1 MSTPEVVMVCRRCGH
16 DYAAHVGRTLACG
29 LCACVVYPERD
40 ALALAAAAD
49 REALY
54 QARITHTRM
63 LPPITL
69 TTGIVS

>member
-1 MSTPEVVMVCRRCGH
+1 VVSEPEPYGC
-16 DYAAHVGRTLACG
+16 GRTWCDCSAREPGDYCKHL
-29 LCACVVYPERD
+29 LRD
-40 ALALAAAAD
+40 PLKLAAAVD